1 MVSAVS
7 ISGRISGRRLIAASE
22 LAVVVLAAVVLVA
35 ACGGAPPATV
45 RSVASPSVRAA
56 SAAATP
62 SAAGTPSRTASAA
75 PARVV
80 SPGLAGTYGVAERQM
95 TLTEPAHV
103 GVTGRHLGE
112 RSVLT
117 LIRYP
122 VARGSSGSWPSSG
135 PFPLLM
141 FDPGFMQC
149 SDTYDHLLQ
158 AWASSLPS
166 A

>member
-7 ISGRISGRRLIAASE
+7 ISGRIPGRRLIAASE

-95 TLTEPAHV
+95 TLAEPAHV
-103 GVTGRHLGE
+103 GVTGQHHRHEHDHGE
-112 RSVLT
+112 LT
-117 LIRYP
+117 GRDQPPAGDAHRRYHRRILASRRP
-122 VARGSSGSWPSSG
+122 NGRGK
-135 PFPLLM
+135 
-141 FDPGFMQC
+141 
-149 SDTYDHLLQ
+149 
-158 AWASSLPS
+158 A
-166 A
+166 